1 MAIDATNIYRK
12 YNDDHDLSEGELD
25 PQHPLFGG
33 SGVFFCRRTQESK
46 ALNRLKSSALIISSS
61 GMMTGG
67 RIVHHLKN
75 RLSDPKNTV
84 IIGGYMAEGTRGR
97 LLQDGAKSLRMH
109 GQEVLVRAAIETVPG
124 LSGHAD
130 RTELLRWLAP
140 LSAPKR
146 TFLTHGEIESA
157 TALADELR
165 SGRGWEVHVPALGES
180 QELA

>member
-1 MAIDATNIYRK
+1 
-12 YNDDHDLSEGELD
+12 
-25 PQHPLFGG
+25 
-33 SGVFFCRRTQESK
+33 
-46 ALNRLKSSALIISSS
+46 
-61 GMMTGG
+61 
-67 RIVHHLKN
+67 

-84 IIGGYMAEGTRGR
+84 IIGGYMAEGSRGR

-109 GQEVLVRAAIETVPG
+109 GQEVLVRAATETVPG